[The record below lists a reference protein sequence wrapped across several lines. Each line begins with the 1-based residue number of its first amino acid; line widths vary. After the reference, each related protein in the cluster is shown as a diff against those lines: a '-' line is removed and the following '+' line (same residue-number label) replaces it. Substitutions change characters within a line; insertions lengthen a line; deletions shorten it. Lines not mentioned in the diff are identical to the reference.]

1 MATPK
6 SIAPGVIGVGVL
18 RDVKYAAARLGVSV
32 SNIYRLTATK
42 QLAYVDCN
50 SGKPQRKSSPPV
62 TRHRAVMRFL
72 DEDLDAF
79 IARRRVA
86 SVPKD
91 EHHTPQAVAA
101 RAAAATLPLPTVRR
115 FT

>member
-1 MATPK
+1 MSTRE
-6 SIAPGVIGVGVL
+6 L
-18 RDVKYAAARLGVSV
+18 HDVQYAAKRLGVSV
-32 SNIYRLTATK
+32 SNIYRLCALK

-91 EHHTPQAVAA
+91 DHHMPQAVAT
-101 RAAAATLPLPTVRR
+101 RAAATALPLPTERR
-115 FT
+115 FG